1 MIMKRT
7 ITTTL
12 VSIVMLLGC
21 GYTAQAQE
29 PLTLTLDQAL
39 EIALSDNPTIVVAGM
54 EIERQDWVRKQTIG
68 NLLPNVSVQSQ
79 YSYSIVKQEM
89 AKGLSFGADNTIN
102 NQASLSLP
110 LYAPAVYETLRMNAT
125 QMEQAVESARSSK
138 ITLTNEVKKGYYN
151 ILLAEQ
157 SLRVLK
163 ESEAS
168 VAETVANTEN
178 MYKQGLASEYDLL
191 SAQVQLSNLRPNI
204 VQTENSIKASKLLFK
219 MYLGLPVEAEFSLV
233 GSLDD
238 FAAEVEAATVPTDKV
253 DLSNNTDLRSLE
265 FQAKMLEHQL
275 KLTNASRLP
284 TVAAFSSFIYS
295 GNDNSMNFGEIVGG
309 SMGGGTMPN
318 TKKEWWWQ
326 NPLSAGISITIPI
339 FSGGK
344 NINKANEIRNS
355 MNQLSLQKE
364 YLTQSIN
371 VQVESAF
378 NNILAAKE
386 KMKANEVTVKQADK
400 AYQIAEV
407 RYNAGACTILELN
420 SSELALTQ
428 AKLNYSQAIYD
439 FLSARADYEKV
450 IGKGFEINTP
460 AEEEAEQTTPTDQTQ
475 TAQSDNR

>member
-1 MIMKRT
+1 MKRT
-7 ITTTL
+7 FTAGLCVVVGIVCSIASARAQVVTL
-12 VSIVMLLGC
+12 S
-21 GYTAQAQE
+21 
-29 PLTLTLDQAL
+29 LDKAL
-39 EIALSDNPTIVVAGM
+39 EIALSDNPTIVVSQL

-68 NLLPNVSVQSQ
+68 SLLPNVSVQSQ

-110 LYAPAVYETLRMNAT
+110 LYAPTVYETLKMNRT

-138 ITLTNEVKKGYYN
+138 ISLTNEVKKGYYN

-157 SLRVLK
+157 SLEVLK
-163 ESEAS
+163 ESEKS
-168 VAETVANTEN
+168 IAETVANTEA

-204 VQTENSIKASKLLFK
+204 VQTENSIKASKLLFR
-219 MYLGLPVEAEFSLV
+219 MYLGLPAEVDFVLE

-238 FAAEVEAATVPTDKV
+238 FADEVAAATVPTDSV
-253 DLSNNTDLRSLE
+253 DLSANADLRSLE

-284 TVAAFSSFIYS
+284 TVAAFSTFIYS
-295 GNDNSMNFGEIVGG
+295 GNDNSMNFGEIIGG
-309 SMGGGTMPN
+309 SMGGPTAPT

-326 NPLSAGISITIPI
+326 NPLSAGVSISIPL
-339 FSGGK
+339 FSGGR
-344 NINKANEIRNS
+344 NINKAHEIRNS
-355 MNQLSLQKE
+355 LHQLSLQRD
-364 YLTQSIN
+364 YLTQSVN

-386 KMKANEVTVKQADK
+386 KMNSNEITVRQASK
-400 AYQIAEV
+400 AYEIAQV
-407 RYNAGACTILELN
+407 RYNAGTGTILELN
-420 SSELALTQ
+420 SSELSLTQ

-439 FLSARADYEKV
+439 FLAARADYEKV
-450 IGKGFEINTP
+450 IGKGFEN
-460 AEEEAEQTTPTDQTQ
+460 
-475 TAQSDNR
+475 